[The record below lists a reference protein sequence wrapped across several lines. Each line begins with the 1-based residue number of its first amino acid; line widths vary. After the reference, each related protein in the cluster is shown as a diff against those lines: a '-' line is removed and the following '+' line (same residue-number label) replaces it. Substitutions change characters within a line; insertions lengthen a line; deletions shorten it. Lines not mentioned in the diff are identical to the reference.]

1 MSFVDEITKLQ
12 ITNER
17 NKVNKVHTR
26 LIEVLKE
33 RNILQTELFDTKRD
47 YAGLQNK
54 YSEIENELFKIK
66 DSANTYRELSEQIKT
81 LECEKDVRDKT
92 ISQLKEEIAEL
103 KSDYEEQIFDLK
115 TELKSESASKERA
128 LESAEYYKKLAE
140 NFQSMPDLKK
150 LVDNI
155 AGFKVPD
162 IQEFVNVMTRL
173 SEMQKPVTES
183 ISEVKT
189 EVQRVRDCV
198 EYIAHSHVHRHP
210 F

>member
-198 EYIAHSHVHRHP
+198 EYIAHGHVHRRP

>member
-33 RNILQTELFDTKRD
+33 RNILQTELLDTKRD

-66 DSANTYRELSEQIKT
+66 DSANTYRELSEQLKT
-81 LECEKDVRDKT
+81 LECEKDVRDKA

-103 KSDYEEQIFDLK
+103 KSYYEEQIFDLK

-162 IQEFVNVMTRL
+162 IQEFVNAMSRL

-183 ISEVKT
+183 INEVKV
-189 EVQRVRDCV
+189 EVQRVKDCV
-198 EYIAHSHVHRHP
+198 DYIARYASRHG

>member
-33 RNILQTELFDTKRD
+33 RNILQTELLDTKRD

-66 DSANTYRELSEQIKT
+66 DSANTYRELSEQLKT
-81 LECEKDVRDKT
+81 LECEKDVRDKA

-103 KSDYEEQIFDLK
+103 KSYYEEQIFDLK
-115 TELKSESASKERA
+115 TELKS
-128 LESAEYYKKLAE
+128 ESAEYYKKLAE

-162 IQEFVNVMTRL
+162 IQEFVNAMSRL

-183 ISEVKT
+183 INEVKV
-189 EVQRVRDCV
+189 EVQRVKDCV
-198 EYIAHSHVHRHP
+198 DYIARYARRHG

>member
-33 RNILQTELFDTKRD
+33 RNILQTELLDTKRD

-66 DSANTYRELSEQIKT
+66 DSANTYRELSEQLKT
-81 LECEKDVRDKT
+81 LECEKDVRDKA

-103 KSDYEEQIFDLK
+103 KSSYEEQIFDLK
-115 TELKSESASKERA
+115 AELKSESASKERA

-162 IQEFVNVMTRL
+162 IQEFVNAMSRL

-183 ISEVKT
+183 INEVKV
-189 EVQRVRDCV
+189 EVQRVKDCV
-198 EYIAHSHVHRHP
+198 DYIARYANRHG

>member
-128 LESAEYYKKLAE
+128 LESAEYYKKL
-140 NFQSMPDLKK
+140 KHK
-150 LVDNI
+150 
-155 AGFKVPD
+155 
-162 IQEFVNVMTRL
+162 
-173 SEMQKPVTES
+173 KPVIGFVAGDAVPFGHKMGYAGDVITNGS
-183 ISEVKT
+183 IT
-189 EVQRVRDCV
+189 VQDKRDAMASAGMTV
-198 EYIAHSHVHRHP
+198 VDSINSIHDELAKLGLAKA
-210 F
+210 

>member
-1 MSFVDEITKLQ
+1 MPFVDEITKLQ

-26 LIEVLKE
+26 LIEVLNE
-33 RNILQTELFDTKRD
+33 RNVLQTELLDTKRN
-47 YAGLQNK
+47 YAILQNK
-54 YSEIENELFKIK
+54 CSEIENELLKIK
-66 DSANTYRELSEQIKT
+66 DSTNTYRRLNEQIKI
-81 LECEKDVRDKT
+81 LECDKDAQDET

-103 KSDYEEQIFDLK
+103 KSSYEEQIFDLK

-162 IQEFVNVMTRL
+162 IQEFVNAMSRL

-183 ISEVKT
+183 INEVKV
-189 EVQRVRDCV
+189 EVQRVKDCV
-198 EYIAHSHVHRHP
+198 EYIARCTNRHG

>member
-33 RNILQTELFDTKRD
+33 RNILQTELLDTKRD

-66 DSANTYRELSEQIKT
+66 DSANTYRELSEQLKT
-81 LECEKDVRDKT
+81 LECEKDVRDKA

-103 KSDYEEQIFDLK
+103 KSYYEEQIFDLK

-162 IQEFVNVMTRL
+162 IQEFVNAMSRL

-183 ISEVKT
+183 INEVKV
-189 EVQRVRDCV
+189 EVQRLKDCV
-198 EYIAHSHVHRHP
+198 DYIARYASCHG

>member
-33 RNILQTELFDTKRD
+33 RNILQTELFDAKRD
-47 YAGLQNK
+47 YANLQNK
-54 YSEIENELFKIK
+54 YSKIENELFKIK

-81 LECEKDVRDKT
+81 LECEKDARDET
-92 ISQLKEEIAEL
+92 IRQLREKIAEL

-128 LESAEYYKKLAE
+128 LESAEYYKKTCRKFPINA
-140 NFQSMPDLKK
+140 
-150 LVDNI
+150 
-155 AGFKVPD
+155 
-162 IQEFVNVMTRL
+162 
-173 SEMQKPVTES
+173 
-183 ISEVKT
+183 
-189 EVQRVRDCV
+189 
-198 EYIAHSHVHRHP
+198 
-210 F
+210 

>member
-1 MSFVDEITKLQ
+1 
-12 ITNER
+12 
-17 NKVNKVHTR
+17 
-26 LIEVLKE
+26 
-33 RNILQTELFDTKRD
+33 
-47 YAGLQNK
+47 
-54 YSEIENELFKIK
+54 
-66 DSANTYRELSEQIKT
+66 
-81 LECEKDVRDKT
+81 
-92 ISQLKEEIAEL
+92 
-103 KSDYEEQIFDLK
+103 
-115 TELKSESASKERA
+115 
-128 LESAEYYKKLAE
+128 
-140 NFQSMPDLKK
+140 MPDLKK

-198 EYIAHSHVHRHP
+198 EYIAHSHAHHRP

>member
-33 RNILQTELFDTKRD
+33 RNILQTELLDTKRD

-66 DSANTYRELSEQIKT
+66 DSANTYRELSEQLKT
-81 LECEKDVRDKT
+81 LECEKDVRDKA

-103 KSDYEEQIFDLK
+103 KSYYEEQIFDLK

-162 IQEFVNVMTRL
+162 IQEFVIAMSRL

-183 ISEVKT
+183 INEVKV
-189 EVQRVRDCV
+189 EVQRVKDCV
-198 EYIAHSHVHRHP
+198 DYIARYANRHG

>member
-33 RNILQTELFDTKRD
+33 RNILQTELLDTKRD

-66 DSANTYRELSEQIKT
+66 DSANTYRELSEQLKT
-81 LECEKDVRDKT
+81 LECEKDVRDKA

-103 KSDYEEQIFDLK
+103 KSYYEEQIFDLK

-162 IQEFVNVMTRL
+162 IQEFVNAMSRL

-183 ISEVKT
+183 INEVKV
-189 EVQRVRDCV
+189 EVQRVKDCV
-198 EYIAHSHVHRHP
+198 DYIARYASRHS

>member
-198 EYIAHSHVHRHP
+198 EYIAHSHVHRRP